1 MPIDATRMND
11 ERGNTTSTGLGP
23 LGRAVRRGN
32 LLKTGFTGVWSLLIS
47 ETLGPRARTGHFT
60 CYDEAAH
67 LAYFG
72 HGLSADSRPLFDL
85 WCLETLTYRWRPIPL
100 TGSVLCGRSGTRGAL
115 VGRRIV
121 LFGGYSEP
129 NYFGDLHTID
139 VQTGEIQLI
148 QTNGPEPSPRSTP
161 IVAAHG
167 GRLYVWG
174 GFNGEWPSE
183 LSVLDFSDM
192 TWRQYPQVVAGRTGV
207 PWVIRD
213 NFLYSYSGS
222 KSGGLLVMD
231 LETFRI
237 SVKETIGAE
246 PQSAVM
252 GAGMVGIGKYLIFYG
267 GRANNDWTLMYACDV
282 TTLWWFVFHVVPD
295 GETVS
300 LADGSVSE
308 SGLFM
313 LPRLHSFGFCYE
325 PQARQVI
332 AFLGHP
338 EKDPPPLF
346 IVSCGEAMSVIN
358 LRDDMIAALKFGK

>member
-1 MPIDATRMND
+1 
-11 ERGNTTSTGLGP
+11 
-23 LGRAVRRGN
+23 
-32 LLKTGFTGVWSLLIS
+32 
-47 ETLGPRARTGHFT
+47 
-60 CYDEAAH
+60 
-67 LAYFG
+67 
-72 HGLSADSRPLFDL
+72 
-85 WCLETLTYRWRPIPL
+85 
-100 TGSVLCGRSGTRGAL
+100 
-115 VGRRIV
+115 
-121 LFGGYSEP
+121 
-129 NYFGDLHTID
+129 
-139 VQTGEIQLI
+139 
-148 QTNGPEPSPRSTP
+148 
-161 IVAAHG
+161 
-167 GRLYVWG
+167 LYVWG

-231 LETFRI
+231 LENFRI